1 MFLMTRA
8 VPHTVG
14 VIRDVTSVYRL
25 STIVPHK
32 RLESSSGINFTGGFV
47 PRLFGS
53 EALSSH
59 DLAEGVLVQNSLIS
73 FNTG

>member
-1 MFLMTRA
+1 MARA

-14 VIRDVTSVYRL
+14 LIRDVTSVYRL

-32 RLESSSGINFTGGFV
+32 RLESSSEIILANFTGGFV
-47 PRLFGS
+47 PYLFGS
-53 EALSSH
+53 ESLSSH